1 MANENNKRKKKS
13 GGSWLWL
20 VFILIGLMSQMS
32 ESSGFQQFF
41 RQLGRLDS
49 ETVFAVVLPVVMLV
63 FLVAIIRTVARA
75 AQGQKTAAPEKPHRH
90 SAAASREFPVP
101 EAHCVV
107 CETTGEDHFARDKAL
122 RIRQLD
128 EWLKN
133 GLIDRAEYKVLKER
147 YEQDL

>member
-63 FLVAIIRTVARA
+63 ILIAVIQTVVRA
-75 AQGQKTAAPEKPHRH
+75 ARRQKETAPEKPHRQG
-90 SAAASREFPVP
+90 AAAREFPAA